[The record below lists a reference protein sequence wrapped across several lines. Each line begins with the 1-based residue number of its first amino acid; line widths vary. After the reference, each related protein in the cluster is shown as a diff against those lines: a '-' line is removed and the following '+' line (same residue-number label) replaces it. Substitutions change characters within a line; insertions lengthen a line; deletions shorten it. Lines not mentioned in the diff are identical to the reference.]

1 MDRDDAIYGL
11 KCGVRWF
18 VITFKMLRVYCLQH
32 WSLKISKMYTKWL
45 KAFINKPK
53 LFNVIFKRSCAWT
66 LRTAYW
72 QDRFDELEQQST
84 KIYEEIAQLKSFYNI

>member
-11 KCGVRWF
+11 KCGVRLI
-18 VITFKMLRVYCLQH
+18 VITFKMLIVYCLQH

-45 KAFINKPK
+45 HAFINKPK
-53 LFNVIFKRSCAWT
+53 LFNIIFKWSCVWT

-72 QDRFDELEQQST
+72 QDRFSKLEPQAT
-84 KIYEEIAQLKSFYNI
+84 EMHEEIAQLKSFYNI